1 MKKKSLRITL
11 AAAIMS
17 AALPV
22 GASDASSSGFYFGV
36 NAGATGASASVTPNN
51 PFAESFSVGM
61 NGGSAGAMIWFLY
74 QPGRVSFGLE
84 GELASMN
91 VSGDETTQV
100 GGSRTKTEMQLD
112 RGARVRARVGAGV
125 GTRWFLYGA
134 AGWSQVDT
142 KMTLT
147 SLSTTGQSA
156 SASEKLS
163 GANFGVG
170 GEYAFT
176 RNLIGRIEAL
186 YDIHGGTTYKMN
198 STFFVDRK
206 LDDLTVFTLRAAM
219 SLKF

>member
-1 MKKKSLRITL
+1 
-11 AAAIMS
+11 
-17 AALPV
+17 
-22 GASDASSSGFYFGV
+22 
-36 NAGATGASASVTPNN
+36 
-51 PFAESFSVGM
+51 
-61 NGGSAGAMIWFLY
+61 
-74 QPGRVSFGLE
+74 
-84 GELASMN
+84 MN

-112 RGARVRARVGAGV
+112 RGARLRARVGAGL
-125 GTRWFLYGA
+125 GRSWFVYGA
-134 AGWSQVDT
+134 VGASQVDS

-147 SLSTTGQSA
+147 SLSTPGQTT

-176 RNLIGRIEAL
+176 RNLIGRVEAL
-186 YDIHGGTTYKMN
+186 YDIYGGTTYKMN

-206 LDDLTVFTLRAAM
+206 LDDLTVFTLRGAI